1 MNGLQ
6 ITTRPE
12 GAGIVRV
19 SIAGEIDMATA
30 PQVTDA
36 ARDAVTSGAREVRL
50 DLAEV
55 TFLDSTGIRTLLFAQ
70 RDAAE
75 QGVLLRVVDAHHRV
89 LRVLEITGA
98 LETLRDGATLQ

>member
-1 MNGLQ
+1 MNDLR
-6 ITTRPE
+6 ITSQPD

-19 SIAGEIDMATA
+19 RVAGEVDMATA
-30 PQVTDA
+30 PQITDA
-36 ARDAVTSGAREVRL
+36 VQDALATGAAHVRL

-75 QGVLLRVVDAHHRV
+75 QGVLLRVTDAHRRV
-89 LRVLEITGA
+89 VRVLEIAGA